1 MALLIPRTKTEQQV
15 DMLIKALI
23 ELLASKG
30 MDLSSIP
37 AFIRNLAY
45 TLASEPGLTL
55 EELNRRIH
63 SSGWEDFEVDL
74 YTLKLVLATFDPDFS
89 SGAIPHAGIL
99 PFTTKDAV
107 INKETSHHS
116 GYQIDGNKTH

>member
-1 MALLIPRTKTEQQV
+1 MAQLIPRPKTEQQV
-15 DMLIKALI
+15 DRLIKALI
-23 ELLASKG
+23 EMLASKG

-45 TLASEPGLTL
+45 MLASEPGLTL

-63 SSGWEDFEVDL
+63 LSGWEDFELDL
-74 YTLKLVLATFDPDFS
+74 YTLKLVLATFDPDFL
-89 SGAIPHAGIL
+89 SGAISHAGIL

-107 INKETSHHS
+107 IDKEIAPHS
-116 GYQIDGNKTH
+116 GYHIDGNKAH